1 MYGSTTTSTANYFDS
16 SSTTTSMLVLDNV
29 MRRPA
34 TLSHGC
40 TGSTSTTVRC
50 CNIVARPH
58 QLIIDY
64 FIDLSRLVST
74 NKLVENGF
82 HVTRPHGLYVNL
94 VVRSEYSSPGHS
106 GSTSITPYAAAT
118 SSSGCTTTS
127 TSFNQKTSRGRLP
140 RHQQLVGFTSNW
152 PTSAPTVAAP
162 SSTAT
167 ASSTLVH
174 ESS

>member
-1 MYGSTTTSTANYFDS
+1 MYASTTTSAADNFNS

-29 MRRPA
+29 VRRPA

-58 QLIIDY
+58 QLI
-64 FIDLSRLVST
+64 IDLSRLVST

-140 RHQQLVGFTSNW
+140 RHQLLIGFTSNW

-162 SSTAT
+162 SSTAM